1 MENIKINFFV
11 ICKEVIMD
19 KDSNSLSLISI
30 FENITSKS
38 IPITYPKFSIVVN
51 FTVFK
56 STDLKCSIRVNN
68 PSNEEILKSQE
79 FSIKTNGENQK
90 IQLLNHF
97 INTPFNIEGI
107 HLINLIINN
116 DEVSSIPLTIKKN

>member
-1 MENIKINFFV
+1 
-11 ICKEVIMD
+11 MD